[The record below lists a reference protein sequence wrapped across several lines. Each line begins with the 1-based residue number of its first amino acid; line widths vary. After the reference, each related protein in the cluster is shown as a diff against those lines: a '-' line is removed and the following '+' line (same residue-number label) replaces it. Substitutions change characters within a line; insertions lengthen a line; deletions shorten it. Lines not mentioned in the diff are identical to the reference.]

1 MKITICA
8 IGKIKPGPEH
18 ELLRRYQRRIFGPLK
33 ILELEERRKSSARE
47 LKRREA
53 DLIRKA
59 MPQGSLRIA
68 MDERGNSLSSRE
80 FATKLDCWQKQNTE
94 ITFMIGGAGGLEK
107 ELRDGANTVLALG
120 AATWPHQLTRVLLV
134 EQIYRAQAIL
144 AGHPYHRD

>member
-18 ELLRRYQRRIFGPLK
+18 ELLRRYQRRILWPIH
-33 ILELEERRKSSARE
+33 ILELEERRKSSSGE

-53 DLIRKA
+53 GLIEKA
-59 MPQGSLRIA
+59 VPQGSLRIA
-68 MDERGNSLSSRE
+68 MDERGHSFSSRK
-80 FATKLDCWQKQNTE
+80 FATKLDCWQKQNNE
-94 ITFMIGGAGGLEK
+94 ITFIIGGADGLERR
-107 ELRDGANTVLALG
+107 LRDSAHTILALG